1 MIVFK
6 DYKLLSLSEH
16 ERLLELRNSD
26 EVRFSS
32 NDTSAI
38 LLENHL
44 AWCENLE
51 SGRYFAIYENE
62 ILLGGVNVNN
72 DFWGVFFGPEINPF
86 LKLACAY
93 RFLQKCL
100 ESRELLRADIRK
112 TNVKALEL
120 NQFFGFKIKAEDS
133 DFFHFELKKA
143 DFKTKNKKIKEK
155 INLLSNK
162 IYFL

>member
-16 ERLLELRNSD
+16 KNLLELRNSD
-26 EVRFSS
+26 EVRLSS

-93 RFLQKCL
+93 AFLKKCFENREFLCASVRKVNNKTL
-100 ESRELLRADIRK
+100 EFNE
-112 TNVKALEL
+112 
-120 NQFFGFKIKAEDS
+120 FFGFKIKSENED
-133 DFFHFELKKA
+133 FYILELKKA
-143 DFKTKNKKIKEK
+143 DFKIKNSKIKEK
-155 INLLSNK
+155 LESFK
-162 IYFL
+162 CF

>member
-16 ERLLELRNSD
+16 KNLLELRNSD
-26 EVRFSS
+26 EVRLSS

-44 AWCENLE
+44 AWCENLK

-72 DFWGVFFGPEINPF
+72 DFWGVFFGSEINPF

-100 ESRELLRADIRK
+100 
-112 TNVKALEL
+112 
-120 NQFFGFKIKAEDS
+120 
-133 DFFHFELKKA
+133 
-143 DFKTKNKKIKEK
+143 
-155 INLLSNK
+155 
-162 IYFL
+162 

>member
-16 ERLLELRNSD
+16 KRLLELRNSD
-26 EVRFSS
+26 EVRLSS
-32 NDTSAI
+32 NDTSVI

-44 AWCENLE
+44 AWCEGLE
-51 SGRYFAIYENE
+51 SGRYFAIYENDV
-62 ILLGGVNVNN
+62 LLGGVNVND
-72 DFWGVFFGPEINPF
+72 DFWGVFFAPQINPF
-86 LKLACAY
+86 IKLACAY

-120 NQFFGFKIKAEDS
+120 NQFFGFEIKS
-133 DFFHFELKKA
+133 QNGDFYLLELKKT
-143 DFKTKNKKIKEK
+143 DLQIKNQRVKEK
-155 INLLSNK
+155 IKNFEINYK
-162 IYFL
+162 E

>member
-16 ERLLELRNSD
+16 KGLLELRNSD
-26 EVRFSS
+26 EVRLSS

-93 RFLQKCL
+93 RFLQKCFSL
-100 ESRELLRADIRK
+100 SSLTPNSKKLLRNWSSSL
-112 TNVKALEL
+112 NVIQA
-120 NQFFGFKIKAEDS
+120 
-133 DFFHFELKKA
+133 
-143 DFKTKNKKIKEK
+143 NKKEP
-155 INLLSNK
+155 LT
-162 IYFL
+162 